1 MKKYITKRI
10 ITSMIILLGICIFVF
25 ALLQIAPGNPYI
37 DSMKPGMTPEQIE
50 MMLQKKGYY
59 DMLPIKFLKWF
70 SSILRFDLGYSM
82 KYGQSVI
89 SLIMEKIPNTL
100 FLTLPALIIG
110 LYIAIVIGR
119 YIAYYDGLLNRIVDI
134 LSSIGIS
141 MPTFLFAIL
150 LIKWLAFDY
159 PLFPVSGTG
168 VLSET
173 ITIDTIFTKIH
184 HAILPVMVLTFIQFS
199 YFVRYIKGY
208 MQSVKNAEYIRTYQG
223 FGMTRYEAYKIIG
236 FRNILPQI
244 FTMIFMEI
252 PNLIAAA
259 LITETV
265 FVWPGLGKLNYDA
278 VSYRDYPLIMGI
290 IIIIAFTVLTSNF
303 LSDLLNYYLDK
314 RIGV

>member
-10 ITSMIILLGICIFVF
+10 ITSIIILLGICIFVF

-70 SSILRFDLGYSM
+70 SSVLRFDLGYSM

-150 LIKWLAFDY
+150 LIKWLA
-159 PLFPVSGTG
+159 
-168 VLSET
+168 
-173 ITIDTIFTKIH
+173 
-184 HAILPVMVLTFIQFS
+184 
-199 YFVRYIKGY
+199 
-208 MQSVKNAEYIRTYQG
+208 
-223 FGMTRYEAYKIIG
+223 
-236 FRNILPQI
+236 
-244 FTMIFMEI
+244 
-252 PNLIAAA
+252 
-259 LITETV
+259 
-265 FVWPGLGKLNYDA
+265 
-278 VSYRDYPLIMGI
+278 GI
-290 IIIIAFTVLTSNF
+290 
-303 LSDLLNYYLDK
+303 
-314 RIGV
+314 